1 MKIKHHAMLALVSGV
16 ALAAPTA
23 TERLMAAAN
32 VFSELMNTK
41 DKLVP
46 QDLLD
51 KSQCVI
57 IVPALLE
64 GGFIFG
70 GKYGKGFM
78 SCRQDG
84 GMGWSAPGA
93 VRIEGGSFGF
103 QAGGEAVDI
112 FMLVLNKKGEDK
124 LLSTKVTLGG
134 DISASAGPVG
144 RATMAQTD
152 AAMSAEILTYSRSK
166 GLFAGAAFTGST
178 LRSDDDWN
186 KELYGKAIKNR
197 EIITGGSAAPAAAAG
212 LMEELN
218 KFSPRK

>member
-1 MKIKHHAMLALVSGV
+1 MKIKYYVMLALVTGTAV
-16 ALAAPTA
+16 AGPSAAD
-23 TERLMAAAN
+23 RLTAAAN
-32 VFSELMNTK
+32 VFKEIMDTK
-41 DKLVP
+41 DKAVP

-57 IVPALLE
+57 VVPALLE

-70 GKYGKGFM
+70 AKYGKGFM
-78 SCRQDG
+78 SCRQEG
-84 GMGWSAPGA
+84 GVGWSAPAA

-112 FMLVLNKKGEDK
+112 FMLVLNKRGMDK

-144 RATMAQTD
+144 RSTMAQTD
-152 AAMSAEILTYSRSK
+152 AAMTAEILTYSRSK

-178 LRSDDDWN
+178 LRADDDWN
-186 KELYGKAIKNR
+186 KEMYGKSMKNR
-197 EIITGGSAAPAAAAG
+197 EIITGNVGAPAAAGA
-212 LMEELN
+212 LMDELN

>member
-1 MKIKHHAMLALVSGV
+1 MRPKMFVLAAVVSGA

-23 TERLMAAAN
+23 AERLMAAAN
-32 VFSELMNTK
+32 VFQEIMDTK
-41 DKLVP
+41 DKAVP

-51 KSQCVI
+51 KSQCLI

-64 GGFIFG
+64 GGFIVG

-78 SCRQDG
+78 TCRKDG
-84 GMGWSAPGA
+84 GVGWSAPGA

-112 FMLVLNKKGEDK
+112 FMLVLNKRGMDK

-134 DISASAGPVG
+134 DMSASAGPVG

-152 AAMSAEILTYSRSK
+152 AAMTAEILTYSRSK

-178 LRSDDDWN
+178 LRGDDDWN
-186 KELYGKAIKNR
+186 REMYGKSMKNR
-197 EIITGGSAAPAAAAG
+197 EIVTGNTAPPAAAGA
-212 LMEELN
+212 LMDELN